1 MTEVLGEG
9 RSRRVKTF
17 KPSSFDQ
24 LLGVEA
30 KSKEDGAYLKTAR
43 KRGSASSSSSAS
55 SASSFD
61 QVFQPEHHLTEKQLA
76 KSTSGPIGRRSSL
89 ASLSEIADCREEL
102 PELRWQPLTTQPE
115 PEQMELG
122 RIRDAVS
129 FNGSALF
136 AVPRKPAE
144 LRQGAPSAG
153 ITGAAGSPT
162 VVRTSTTIT
171 TTAKS
176 AYLCC
181 GCVGS

>member
-1 MTEVLGEG
+1 MTEALGEG

-17 KPSSFDQ
+17 KPSSFDK
-24 LLGVEA
+24 LLGVEGN
-30 KSKEDGAYLKTAR
+30 SNEDGAYLTTAS
-43 KRGSASSSSSAS
+43 KRGSS
-55 SASSFD
+55 SSFD
-61 QVFQPEHHLTEKQLA
+61 QVFQPGHRLGEKQVA
-76 KSTSGPIGRRSSL
+76 KSPSRSTGRRSSL

-122 RIRDAVS
+122 RLRDAVS

-153 ITGAAGSPT
+153 ITGPAGSPT

-171 TTAKS
+171 ATAKS